1 MIVSRSIGQNILF
14 TRFMIERDCLS
25 ACMTR
30 FGSGFCPP
38 SEFINARFH
47 FTNIQHLLNEMER
60 IKDVPKHLDVKIND
74 RLPLAPDVIAMR
86 EKMANQILQ

>member
-14 TRFMIERDCLS
+14 TRFMIERDHLS

-30 FGSGFCPP
+30 FGCGFCPA

-47 FTNIQHLLNEMER
+47 FQNIQHLLNEMDR
-60 IKDVPKHLDVKIND
+60 IKDVPKHLDVKIDD
-74 RLPLAPDVIAMR
+74 RLPLAPDIVEWR
-86 EKMANQILQ
+86 KQMANQILQ

>member
-14 TRFMIERDCLS
+14 TRFMIERDYLS

-30 FGSGFCPP
+30 FGSGFCPA

-47 FTNIQHLLNEMER
+47 FDNIKHLINEMDR
-60 IKDVPKHLDVKIND
+60 IKDVPKHLDVKIAD
-74 RLPLAPDVIAMR
+74 RLPLAPDILEMR
-86 EKMANQILQ
+86 AKMASQKLQ